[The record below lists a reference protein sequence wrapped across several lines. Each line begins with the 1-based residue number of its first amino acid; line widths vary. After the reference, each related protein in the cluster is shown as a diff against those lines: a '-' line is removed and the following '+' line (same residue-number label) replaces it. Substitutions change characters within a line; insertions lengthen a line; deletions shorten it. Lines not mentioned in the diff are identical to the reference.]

1 MREIFPLGDL
11 ALAVPCLPGAVYG
24 LPSFALPFKR
34 FVSQVV
40 CERSRTFLG
49 TEQSYRDAVQ
59 LPGRALVYDDRQDE
73 KLGREGA
80 ALAPSTVWRWLSWLG
95 DQLQDAY
102 RLVRQLIRSRTPHS
116 ALHRESW
123 SVSPYKYRSEA
134 RRLTLQRAVEG
145 LVLGEVFPQLFGKAI
160 FPRFAT
166 AVCRR

>member
-1 MREIFPLGDL
+1 MSG
-11 ALAVPCLPGAVYG
+11 LPEAFYR

-40 CERSRTFLG
+40 CDRSQTFLG
-49 TEQSYRDAVQ
+49 TEQSYRGSVRLQ
-59 LPGRALVYDDRQDE
+59 GRTLVYDDRQDE
-73 KLGREGA
+73 QLGREAA

-95 DQLQDAY
+95 DQLQDAF
-102 RLVRQLIRSRTPHS
+102 RQVRQLIRSKTAHT

-134 RRLTLQRAVEG
+134 RRVTLQRAVEG
-145 LVLGEVFPQLFGKAI
+145 LVIAKVFQRLFGKAI

-166 AVCRR
+166 ADCRR